1 MYLGKPALNYDL
13 YPETRKTDVSG
24 NLITSAKTL
33 LHGRSIYDVE
43 DVSSRLSERMSSRPN
58 LPEVAPSG
66 RLSEASLTQSVAC
79 GSELI
84 CFEIS

>member
-43 DVSSRLSERMSSRPN
+43 DVSSRLSERMSSSP
-58 LPEVAPSG
+58 PPSRTPPRC
-66 RLSEASLTQSVAC
+66 RLTARSGQT
-79 GSELI
+79 
-84 CFEIS
+84 

>member
-43 DVSSRLSERMSSRPN
+43 DVSGRLSERMLSRPIC
-58 LPEVAPSG
+58 PRSHRPDGCQRRVSVC
-66 RLSEASLTQSVAC
+66 RLMVRGDL
-79 GSELI
+79 
-84 CFEIS
+84 F